1 MNFTTPQYFLFFTI
15 VWCIRWILAAAYPRK
30 NSFVLGFLLLVS
42 YYFYLFW
49 DYRFGALIFFT
60 TALDY
65 SVGRAL
71 GFQRDL
77 RKRKILLFLSLLGN
91 LSVLGFFKY
100 FHFFIDSFL
109 VLFHSLG
116 WRVSAPTLKVILP
129 VGISFYTFQSLSYS
143 IDVYRRRI
151 RPERNFFHY
160 ALFLSFFPQLV
171 AGPIISA
178 KILLPALRN
187 TFNWD
192 NVPLRE
198 GVWLILLGFVKKAVI
213 ADRISIISDFA
224 YQFPESIST
233 FFAWLGVISYSIQI
247 YCDFS
252 GYTDIAIGSALLLGV
267 RLPENFKLPYT
278 ATSFSDFWRR
288 WHISLSAWLRDYLYV
303 PLGGNRITGFITY
316 RNLLLTMLLGGLWH
330 GASWNFVIWGFLHGV
345 LLVLERWFRDSVSFP
360 WKEDSVFGRGIR
372 FLYQVFVILC
382 VCLVWIFFRSKTFSG
397 SIAFF
402 KTLFLLR
409 DGIEPTYTMQNHF
422 FTILLFMVLATWI
435 GKREESS
442 EAFSRF
448 RENLHWSF
456 FAFLTALGFIV
467 GVVLT
472 VETKPFLYFVF

>member
-1 MNFTTPQYFLFFTI
+1 M
-15 VWCIRWILAAAYPRK
+15 
-30 NSFVLGFLLLVS
+30 
-42 YYFYLFW
+42 
-49 DYRFGALIFFT
+49 
-60 TALDY
+60 
-65 SVGRAL
+65 
-71 GFQRDL
+71 
-77 RKRKILLFLSLLGN
+77 
-91 LSVLGFFKY
+91 
-100 FHFFIDSFL
+100 

-213 ADRISIISDFA
+213 ADRISVISDFA

-382 VCLVWIFFRSKTFSG
+382 VCLVWIFFVQRRFQD
-397 SIAFF
+397 
-402 KTLFLLR
+402 R
-409 DGIEPTYTMQNHF
+409 
-422 FTILLFMVLATWI
+422 
-435 GKREESS
+435 
-442 EAFSRF
+442 SRF
-448 RENLHWSF
+448 LK
-456 FAFLTALGFIV
+456 LVLLVTASSLLV
-467 GVVLT
+467 
-472 VETKPFLYFVF
+472 